1 MKQILFLIIV
11 CFQLLFFSGCSS
23 TKKVASLPVVTIA
36 LANNEEGIILI
47 RSSGQGE
54 NETKAVLNSEIKAF
68 NTLFFYGF
76 TSSVQTRPLI
86 ENESEAKRSNSK
98 FFYNFFENEEYRN
111 FIVSSYNYT
120 GVQKTSNYY
129 YLNRDLKI
137 NLRSL
142 RTHLEN
148 KGIIRKFGY

>member
-1 MKQILFLIIV
+1 MKKILFLIIV
-11 CFQLLFFSGCSS
+11 SFQLLFLSSCSTS
-23 TKKVASLPVVTIA
+23 KKVASIPVVTIA
-36 LANNEEGIILI
+36 LSNSEEGSILI

-54 NETKAVLNSEIKAF
+54 SESKAVLNSETKAF

-76 TSSVQTRPLI
+76 PSSVQTRPMI
-86 ENESEAKRSNSK
+86 ENESEAKRLNSK
-98 FFYNFFENEEYRN
+98 FFDDFYENGEYRN
-111 FIVSSYNYT
+111 FIINSYNYT
-120 GVQKTSNYY
+120 GVQKTGKYY
-129 YLNRDLKI
+129 YLNRDIKI